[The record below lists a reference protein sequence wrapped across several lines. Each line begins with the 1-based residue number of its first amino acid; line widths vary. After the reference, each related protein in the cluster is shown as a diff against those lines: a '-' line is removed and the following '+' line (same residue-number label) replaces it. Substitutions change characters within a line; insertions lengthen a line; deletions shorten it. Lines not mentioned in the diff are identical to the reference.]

1 MLIHGPVVLCY
12 GGPGPG
18 RHTRRPLRCRA
29 ERGCCLSKEA
39 GQAVSDKP
47 CGAAQGMERP
57 ATLLWIDGLP
67 EGSVPRRPSFPPE
80 GPVCVPGSPGPSCQQ
95 LCQPVWFFK
104 DGPHRP
110 PPGRR
115 TPAYLSR
122 PSGMF
127 VTLSCFCEIQ
137 STHIAKDPTSAL
149 RTPLITVPQVLGD
162 ITSHT

>member
-1 MLIHGPVVLCY
+1 MVALGLGDLREAHGGAGLREAVASARRLARLGATSPV
-12 GGPGPG
+12 GQPRAG
-18 RHTRRPLRCRA
+18 RQLPLRFGSRGPQRA
-29 ERGCCLSKEA
+29 QRLYSILKA
-39 GQAVSDKP
+39 
-47 CGAAQGMERP
+47 
-57 ATLLWIDGLP
+57 
-67 EGSVPRRPSFPPE
+67 
-80 GPVCVPGSPGPSCQQ
+80 PVFVPGSPGPSCQQ

-110 PPGRR
+110 PPGCR
-115 TPAYLSR
+115 TLACLSR

-137 STHIAKDPTSAL
+137 STHIAKDPASAL

>member
-1 MLIHGPVVLCY
+1 MLLIHGPVVLCY
-12 GGPGPG
+12 GGPGPE
-18 RHTRRPLRCRA
+18 RLTRRPWRCWA

-39 GQAVSDKP
+39 GQAGSDKP
-47 CGAAQGMERP
+47 CGPAQGRET
-57 ATLLWIDGLP
+57 ASTSLGL
-67 EGSVPRRPSFPPE
+67 R
-80 GPVCVPGSPGPSCQQ
+80 GPQRAQRLYSILKAPVFVPGSPGPSCQQ